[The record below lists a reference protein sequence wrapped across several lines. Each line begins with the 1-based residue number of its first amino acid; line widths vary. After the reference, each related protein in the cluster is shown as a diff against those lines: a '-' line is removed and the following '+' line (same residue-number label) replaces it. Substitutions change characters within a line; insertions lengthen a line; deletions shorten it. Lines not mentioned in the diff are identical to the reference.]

1 MVFDEAEVA
10 IWVHPSAA
18 QVQEWRE
25 HWLALMDLA
34 LWGELKSSK
43 IGALGKL
50 RRRILECGE
59 KLRSY
64 SADRS
69 WIPHPR
75 EQIKNCL
82 SSGLQ
87 LRESLEKVSEQL
99 EQMEAGAALVPLHSL
114 WDNLAGNLLADL
126 QQREERLVALLNAQY
141 GEEIE

>member
-1 MVFDEAEVA
+1 MAFDEAEVTFLVQPGA
-10 IWVHPSAA
+10 T

-25 HWLALMDLA
+25 HWLTLMDLA

-50 RRRILECGE
+50 RRRLLECGE

-75 EQIKNCL
+75 ERIKNCL

-87 LRESLEKVSEQL
+87 LRESLEKVSEL
-99 EQMEAGAALVPLHSL
+99 LDQMESGAALVPLRSL
-114 WDNLAGNLLADL
+114 WDNLAENLLADL
-126 QQREERLVALLNAQY
+126 QKREERLVALLNTQY

>member
-1 MVFDEAEVA
+1 MAFDEAEVT
-10 IWVHPSAA
+10 IWVQPSAA

-25 HWLALMDLA
+25 HWLAVMDLA

-75 EQIKNCL
+75 ERIKNCL

-87 LRESLEKVSEQL
+87 LRESLDKVAELLQ
-99 EQMEAGAALVPLHSL
+99 EMEAGAALVPLRGL
-114 WDNLAGNLLADL
+114 WDNLAENLLADL
-126 QQREERLVALLNAQY
+126 QKREERLVALLNTQY

>member
-1 MVFDEAEVA
+1 MAFDEAEVTV
-10 IWVHPSAA
+10 WVQPGNA

-25 HWLALMDLA
+25 QWLALMELA

-43 IGALGKL
+43 IGALGKF
-50 RRRILECGE
+50 RRRLLECGE

-64 SADRS
+64 VADRS

-87 LRESLEKVSEQL
+87 LRESLEKVAELLGQL
-99 EQMEAGAALVPLHSL
+99 ETGAALVPLRSL
-114 WDNLAGNLLADL
+114 WDNLAKNLLADL
-126 QQREERLVALLNAQY
+126 HEREERLVVLLNTQY

>member
-1 MVFDEAEVA
+1 MGFDAEDVRGA
-10 IWVHPSAA
+10 VQVPPA
-18 QVQEWRE
+18 QVERWRAQ
-25 HWLALMDLA
+25 WLQLLDLA
-34 LWGELKSSK
+34 VWGELKSSK

-50 RRRILECGE
+50 RRRLLDAGE
-59 KLRSY
+59 RLRSY
-64 SADRS
+64 TADRS

-87 LRESLEKVSEQL
+87 LRESLDKVAEL
-99 EQMEAGAALVPLHSL
+99 LVDLEAGAALVPLRGL

-126 QQREERLVALLNAQY
+126 AQREERLVALLNSQY